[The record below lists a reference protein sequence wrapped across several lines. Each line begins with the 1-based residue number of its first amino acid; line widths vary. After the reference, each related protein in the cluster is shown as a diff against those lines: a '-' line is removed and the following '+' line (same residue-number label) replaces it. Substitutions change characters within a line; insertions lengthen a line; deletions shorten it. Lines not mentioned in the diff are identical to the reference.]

1 MTRRTLTLALA
12 LALAGGALLLSGCVP
27 NAPATGS
34 TTVQVESSDTACDLD
49 TTSVAA
55 GTVVFTVNNTGERV
69 TEFYLT
75 SEDGAS
81 IVAEVEDI
89 APGSSRDL
97 TVTLEAGDYVTLCK
111 PGMEGEGVGAADFTV
126 TGADRTG

>member
-1 MTRRTLTLALA
+1 MIRRILTPA
-12 LALAGGALLLSGCVP
+12 LALAGGAFLLAGCVP

-34 TTVQVESSDTACDLD
+34 TTVQVESGDSACDLD

-55 GTVVFTVNNTGERV
+55 GTVVFTVTNTGERV
-69 TEFYLT
+69 TEFYLK
-75 SEDGAS
+75 SADGAS

-97 TVTLEAGDYVTLCK
+97 TVTLDAGDYVTLCK
-111 PGMEGEGVGAADFTV
+111 PGMEGDGVGAADFTV
-126 TGADRTG
+126 TGADREG